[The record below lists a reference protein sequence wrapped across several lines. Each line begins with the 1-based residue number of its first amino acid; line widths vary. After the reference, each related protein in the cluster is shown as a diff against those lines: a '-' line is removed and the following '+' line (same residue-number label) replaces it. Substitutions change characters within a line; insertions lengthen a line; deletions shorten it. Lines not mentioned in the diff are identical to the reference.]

1 MTGELFA
8 GLAALALVAGV
19 VARRRILRRTGRANA
34 GLSDDDV
41 LQIEEDGMLVREDE
55 SLDMD
60 EIREAEEQFWASE
73 SWDEAQ
79 EH

>member
-8 GLAALALVAGV
+8 GLAALVLVAGV
-19 VARRRILRRTGRANA
+19 AARRRILRRTGRASA